1 MTISNTIHLW
11 TLATEFLVSFDVYVY
26 SNEFLQCRFN
36 YFIQNVSRAVST
48 YLAVSLVLDRLIR
61 TEFPLRA
68 RIICTRSNTI
78 KLTIVYIFIFSILLS
93 FWFCPL
99 NAISPT
105 GACYTGRSATYNYF
119 FSNIFFPVRF
129 GLVCVIPVIVMSV
142 ANVRIFYNLRES
154 RRRVQPDGQKIRN
167 HMTNLDRM
175 LFYMMLINVIA
186 FIATQIPFN
195 MYAVIRV
202 YARTLSPTNHLLV
215 RTLFL
220 IWSSVYFGI
229 GSYLYCLASPLFRQ
243 SLWRIIRCRR

>member
-93 FWFCPL
+93 F
-99 NAISPT
+99 
-105 GACYTGRSATYNYF
+105 
-119 FSNIFFPVRF
+119 
-129 GLVCVIPVIVMSV
+129 
-142 ANVRIFYNLRES
+142 
-154 RRRVQPDGQKIRN
+154 
-167 HMTNLDRM
+167 
-175 LFYMMLINVIA
+175 
-186 FIATQIPFN
+186 
-195 MYAVIRV
+195 
-202 YARTLSPTNHLLV
+202 
-215 RTLFL
+215 
-220 IWSSVYFGI
+220 
-229 GSYLYCLASPLFRQ
+229 
-243 SLWRIIRCRR
+243 